1 MRLER
6 LGAGPERIGIWEGM
20 QMRTFLVAV
29 VAAVLIAG
37 AAAFVLNTYVP
48 DTSAGAFSTQGVRI

>member
-1 MRLER
+1 
-6 LGAGPERIGIWEGM
+6 
-20 QMRTFLVAV
+20 MRTFLVAV

-37 AAAFVLNTYVP
+37 GAALVLNSYVP